1 MRVRGKQEKSKD
13 YFDRVKS
20 VKDLEVKPGDWEL
33 VKKPMRINKG
43 DSKFSQ
49 PVKVEKI
56 SRRAVCLQGKGW
68 WNKNA
73 VVKITCDQADII
85 KKKLEDVPLHDN
97 FECDFWD
104 VVYDK
109 ETHNRDFGSPL
120 PECSI
125 VQRNVVDSFVEKN
138 VNRTCRVRNAPV
150 RFKDFVRY

>member
-20 VKDLEVKPGDWEL
+20 VKDLEVKPGDWVL

-49 PVKVEKI
+49 PVMVEKV
-56 SRRAVCLQGKGW
+56 SRRAVCLQSKGW

-73 VVKITCDQADII
+73 VVKITCEQADII
-85 KKKLEDVPLHDN
+85 KKKLEDVPLHDI
-97 FECDFWD
+97 FECDYWD
-104 VVYDK
+104 VVCDK
-109 ETHNRDFGSPL
+109 ETHNRDFAPL

-125 VQRNVVDSFVEKN
+125 VQRNVVDSSVDKN
-138 VNRTCRVRNAPV
+138 KNRTCRDRNDPV
-150 RFKDFVRY
+150 RFKDFV